1 MIALILSILGYWY
14 LAAALA
20 CTGLVVARRQMS
32 AVMIGADIIGGTAGI
47 GVLFLLLA
55 RIVG

>member
-1 MIALILSILGYWY
+1 MIAFILSALGYWY
-14 LAAALA
+14 LSAAFVAAGMVVYRRGAALM
-20 CTGLVVARRQMS
+20 T
-32 AVMIGADIIGGTAGI
+32 GADIIGGTAGI